1 MEIRYASEEHMPV
14 VVALTLQELADLKAF
29 AEIAKASEACER
41 KYAASMLAESL
52 GKVRKEAV
60 ERALHAFTYDLNR
73 DK

>member
-29 AEIAKASEACER
+29 AEIAKATEAFER
-41 KYAASMLAESL
+41 KYAASMLAERL
-52 GKVRKEAV
+52 GAIRKEAM
-60 ERALHAFTYDLNR
+60 ERAHSAFTYELNR

>member
-29 AEIAKASEACER
+29 AELAKASEACER
-41 KYAASMLAESL
+41 KYAASKLAETL
-52 GKVRKEAV
+52 GEVRKEAM
-60 ERALHAFTYDLNR
+60 ERALHAFTYEMNR